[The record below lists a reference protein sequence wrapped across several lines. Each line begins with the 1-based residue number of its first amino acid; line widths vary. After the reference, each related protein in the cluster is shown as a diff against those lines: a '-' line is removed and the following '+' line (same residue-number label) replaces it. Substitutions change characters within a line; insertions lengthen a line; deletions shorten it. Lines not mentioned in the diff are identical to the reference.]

1 MVTMRHRFFLQ
12 QRSLPALQAVAVS
25 ESVWWHELAWVGVA
39 AVVGFATTAVLAG
52 WLELSRSWLVLV
64 YAPVVVTL
72 FVAYARWN
80 HIDIQGFVVHH
91 WRWGIVAGVVAG
103 ALLVMA
109 VQREDG
115 SARPEGFR
123 LAWDV
128 FWLGIVY
135 GFADALL
142 LSVLPVMATW
152 RTLARRGWTNSWVG
166 KVGVGS
172 LALVASM
179 LVTAACH
186 LGYPEFQG
194 VDVKDPLVGNTI
206 ITFSFIVS
214 GSPIAA
220 VVSHIAMHIAAVFH
234 GAAGTTQLPPHY

>member
-1 MVTMRHRFFLQ
+1 MATMRHRIVVQ
-12 QRSLPALQAVAVS
+12 PRSLPTQPTVGVTAS
-25 ESVWWHELAWVGVA
+25 GWWHELVWVGVA
-39 AVVGFATTAVLAG
+39 AVVGFATTAVLSG

-64 YAPVVVTL
+64 YAPVVATL
-72 FVAYARWN
+72 FGAYVRWN
-80 HIDIQGFVVHH
+80 HIDIRGFIVHH

-128 FWLGIVY
+128 FWLGFVY
-135 GFADALL
+135 GFADAVL

-152 RTLARRGWTNSWVG
+152 RTLARRGWTNGWVG
-166 KVGVGS
+166 KVGVGA
-172 LALVASM
+172 LAVVASL
-179 LVTAACH
+179 LVTAAYH

-194 VDVKDPLVGNTI
+194 ADVKDPLVGNTI
-206 ITFSFIVS
+206 ITLSFIVS
-214 GSPIAA
+214 SSPIAA
-220 VVSHIAMHIAAVFH
+220 VVSHIVMHIAAVFQ